1 MSDIT
6 RTFDLNSSSALG
18 LSSSWGQHYAHE
30 CFSQQVAR
38 DVVLTKKVWERI
50 QKIAILK
57 QLPNHFK
64 AKCEKGV
71 GTLFPLHYTPAC
83 S

>member
-1 MSDIT
+1 MVLRSFI
-6 RTFDLNSSSALG
+6 S
-18 LSSSWGQHYAHE
+18 
-30 CFSQQVAR
+30 R

-57 QLPNHFK
+57 QLPTHFK
-64 AKCEKGV
+64 AKHEKDMRK
-71 GTLFPLHYTPAC
+71 PLPRLPPHYIPVHKTKH